1 MPYRP
6 RKKGLTGEGLYSSIG
21 RTIPVFT
28 CIQMEAVMADLSK
41 EDIQALGRAVG
52 LDIQEPELTEVMYS
66 LNALLESLDAINPPG
81 LDEVE
86 PLPII
91 LPPA

>member
-1 MPYRP
+1 
-6 RKKGLTGEGLYSSIG
+6 
-21 RTIPVFT
+21 
-28 CIQMEAVMADLSK
+28 MADLSR

-81 LDEVE
+81 LEEVE

>member
-1 MPYRP
+1 
-6 RKKGLTGEGLYSSIG
+6 
-21 RTIPVFT
+21 
-28 CIQMEAVMADLSK
+28 MADLSR
-41 EDIQALGRAVG
+41 EDIQALGRAAG

-81 LDEVE
+81 LEEVE